1 MNQKYTTKQKTLLR
15 YISVPAVTSNRF
27 SILENS
33 QHTCENVSE
42 QPQITSSWADVVM
55 SRQNRVACG
64 KRQNTSRI
72 PAAKNCSN
80 LPCKCKRSKKLTS
93 AKRAKQDFN
102 YRGRHGRVC
111 ASKVKCNLENCFEV
125 QGVINPGAG
134 LTAITN
140 SVKEE
145 VKLLTKKAVVVVWG
159 GTREVGK
166 NETKNRLNQIKDF
179 F

>member
-1 MNQKYTTKQKTLLR
+1 
-15 YISVPAVTSNRF
+15 V
-27 SILENS
+27 E
-33 QHTCENVSE
+33 
-42 QPQITSSWADVVM
+42 D
-55 SRQNRVACG
+55 
-64 KRQNTSRI
+64 
-72 PAAKNCSN
+72 
-80 LPCKCKRSKKLTS
+80 KKLTS
-93 AKRAKQDFN
+93 AKKAKHKILVIGDS
-102 YRGRHGRVC
+102 HGRES
-111 ASKVKCNLENCFEV
+111 ASKVKCNLENGFEV
-125 QGVINPGAG
+125 QGVINQGAG